1 MKNGVFPVY
10 ENQFKINTK
19 GREAGEENKK
29 TIADM
34 ETFQPKIN
42 GNVVEWDAIDQ
53 KGWKRRLMTGKDLS
67 ISFKGKRNIGDAGND
82 YIAGLALKNG
92 TDVNSIL
99 DWTFPDGTIVSI
111 PCVVNV
117 TLCGG
122 GESNDADGL
131 EFEILSDGK
140 PTVSAAA
147 I

>member
-82 YIAGLALKNG
+82 YIAGLALK
-92 TDVNSIL
+92 D
-99 DWTFPDGTIVSI
+99 IVR
-111 PCVVNV
+111 
-117 TLCGG
+117 
-122 GESNDADGL
+122 
-131 EFEILSDGK
+131 K
-140 PTVSAAA
+140 
-147 I
+147 